1 MAGVIGNWKYKGLQL
16 TAWQGTDKISFTF
29 KKAYKDKATGEWKE
43 GKHLFPEEIAAA
55 ADLFTR
61 AETWIRETGVSLNPS
76 HTFTSTRE
84 VMAGIALPG
93 APQGTYEARKAD
105 IIANLLSLRRF
116 KKDDW
121 VHAAL
126 LECDW
131 SKVTASQLSRSFW
144 LQGLYLH
151 GGAGDMY
158 TSFKH
163 WSQGSDEL
171 KAARQERLNSVV
183 EGEVVQGIVRQHGNQ
198 QWVEQWD
205 NETKKFV
212 CHNHEAFL

>member
-84 VMAGIALPG
+84 VVAGMALPG
-93 APQGTYEARKAD
+93 ATGGSYEVRKAD
-105 IIANLLSLRRF
+105 IIANLLSLKRF

-131 SKVTASQLSRSFW
+131 SKVTASQLSRKFW

-163 WSQGSDEL
+163 WSQGSEEL

-205 NETKKFV
+205 NEAKKFV